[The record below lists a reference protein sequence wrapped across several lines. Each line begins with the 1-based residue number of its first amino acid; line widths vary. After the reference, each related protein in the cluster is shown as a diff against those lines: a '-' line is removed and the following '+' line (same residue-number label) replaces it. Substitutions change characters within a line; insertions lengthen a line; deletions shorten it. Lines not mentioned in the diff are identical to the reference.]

1 MPVEGVLS
9 VMGKTLVKSFKVD
22 EEQYERWE
30 DFLEESIEVESF
42 SQLVRLAV
50 HTYVEGDSDPATD
63 DFVDARDDETGEIL
77 EELRSL
83 RSEHQENIED
93 LRRLQET
100 AQSDNS
106 RPLKLALLNIIPKK
120 PIELDHEQI
129 MDFSNWA
136 MTTAEVGEIIDV
148 PKWSAEMILSDLSK
162 EYGQLEQIQ
171 HEDDGTKYWYLR
183 S

>member
-1 MPVEGVLS
+1 
-9 VMGKTLVKSFKVD
+9 MGKTLVKSFKID

-63 DFVDARDDETGEIL
+63 GIVDGRDDETGEIL
-77 EELRSL
+77 EELRIL
-83 RSEHQENIED
+83 RAEHQQNIED
-93 LRRLQET
+93 LHRLQES

-106 RPLKLALLNIIPKK
+106 RPLKLALLNIIPKM
-120 PIELDHEQI
+120 PDQLNEVQI
-129 MDFSNWA
+129 ADPSNWA
-136 MTTAEVGEIIDV
+136 VTTAEIGQIIDV
-148 PKWSAEMILSDLSK
+148 PKWSAEMILSDLSE